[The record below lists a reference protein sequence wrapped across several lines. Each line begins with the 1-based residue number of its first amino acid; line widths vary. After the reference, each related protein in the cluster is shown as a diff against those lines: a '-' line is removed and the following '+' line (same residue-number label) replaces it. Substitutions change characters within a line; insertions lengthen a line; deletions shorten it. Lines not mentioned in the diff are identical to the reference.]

1 MEAEIGGCRFEWGR
15 RVYVM
20 GIVNVTPDSFS
31 GDGLMD
37 PEAAIS
43 HGLRLV
49 GDGADLLDVGGEST
63 RPGHQAVTAGE
74 ELSRVLPVI
83 RGLAGIAGVPVSVDT
98 SKLEVAEAAAE
109 AGATIVNDIWGL
121 RRSPGIADVAARRAM
136 GLVVMHNQS
145 GHDYSGDLMAE
156 ISARLRESLQLAL
169 KAGIPKER
177 VLIDPG
183 IGFGKNAEQNLVVL
197 RRLEELR
204 QLGQP
209 LLVGS
214 SRKSFLGKLFGQEGD
229 ERVDGTAATVSAA
242 VLRGAAVVRVHDVK
256 QMTRVVRVAEAL
268 R

>member
-1 MEAEIGGCRFEWGR
+1 
-15 RVYVM
+15 
-20 GIVNVTPDSFS
+20 
-31 GDGLMD
+31 
-37 PEAAIS
+37 
-43 HGLRLV
+43 
-49 GDGADLLDVGGEST
+49 
-63 RPGHQAVTAGE
+63 
-74 ELSRVLPVI
+74 
-83 RGLAGIAGVPVSVDT
+83 
-98 SKLEVAEAAAE
+98 
-109 AGATIVNDIWGL
+109 
-121 RRSPGIADVAARRAM
+121 
-136 GLVVMHNQS
+136 
-145 GHDYSGDLMAE
+145 MAE

-214 SRKSFLGKLFGQEGD
+214 SRKSFLGKLFGQEG
-229 ERVDGTAATVSAA
+229 EQRVDGTAATVTAA
-242 VLRGAAVVRVHDVK
+242 VLRGAAVVRVHDVN